1 MSTSTGIAT
10 IRSASASATTL
21 SCVRRLAVA
30 ISLMHAR
37 KIARILIWSG
47 NSTIPIPNA
56 LAGVMELT
64 DSIHLGRDASG
75 SGVLKRLLRPR
86 TMSSTPSVTLITRP
100 IMEAVLPAPAV
111 PPNRMS
117 PATPTAAHTAK

>member
-1 MSTSTGIAT
+1 M
-10 IRSASASATTL
+10 L
-21 SCVRRLAVA
+21 SCVRKLAVA
-30 ISLMHAR
+30 IRLMHAM

-64 DSIHLGRDASG
+64 DSIYLARDASG
-75 SGVLKRLLRPR
+75 SRVLKRLLRPK

-100 IMEAVLPAPAV
+100 ITEAVLPAAPAV
-111 PPNRMS
+111 PPKRTS